1 MRIKWMYERSQEEIP
16 ARRAHPMAIQPEP
29 TSTPD
34 PPIPTRSEM
43 PSKSPPKTWS
53 DRALGA
59 LSYVIPLSRIP
70 DEQFLADL
78 RRRKAEADRELEAVQ
93 KQLELAQSGAVKHD
107 TKTPAVGEESK
118 K

>member
-1 MRIKWMYERSQEEIP
+1 
-16 ARRAHPMAIQPEP
+16 MAAQPELTMP
-29 TSTPD
+29 TLS
-34 PPIPTRSEM
+34 PPVPAQSEM
-43 PSKSPPKTWS
+43 PPKPTPKTWS

-78 RRRKAEADRELEAVQ
+78 RRRKAEVDRELEEVQ
-93 KQLELAQSGAVKHD
+93 KQLEPTQLDAGKHN
-107 TKTPAVGEESK
+107 TRPPVVGHESK